1 MNQSKVNAML
11 VMSDCAAA
19 PWVFL
24 RVWVLP
30 ASILRF
36 WEIVSTISPPRCGV
50 ATLHRLVAATPRR
63 LERARALRVGTT
75 TASLVCAVCITAI
88 LACSPASAQSP
99 IKIGFSMALTGGLSP
114 NGKPALIAMKI
125 WEADVNARGGLLGR
139 PVQLVYYDDQSNPS
153 NVPGIYTKLL
163 DVDKVDLVVGPYAT
177 NLVAPAM
184 PVMIQRGMVFTGLYG
199 FDVNSQFHY
208 PRYFSFMPTGQDS
221 RKALSQGFFEVA
233 KSINP
238 KPETIAIVAADAE
251 FSRNAADGA
260 RNNAQAAGLKIVYD
274 KTYPPSTVEFTTILR
289 AIQATNADIVYVA
302 SYPIDTVGMVRAAK
316 EIGLKAKQF
325 GGSMVG
331 LQTTSIKTQLGPL
344 LNGIVTFDFW
354 LPAPSMQ
361 FPGVLDLL
369 KKYQDKVT
377 GEGVDPLGYVMAPTA
392 YAEMQVIADAVEGA
406 KSLEADKL
414 ADYIHHHEFTTVAGN
429 ISFTEFGEW
438 KTPRILTVQFQ
449 HVKGNGLDQFR
460 DTSAEII
467 VSPDTYK
474 TGQAVLPWA
483 ESP

>member
-1 MNQSKVNAML
+1 MLAM
-11 VMSDCAAA
+11 SNCAAA

-24 RVWVLP
+24 QLLVLP
-30 ASILRF
+30 VSILRL
-36 WEIVSTISPPRCGV
+36 WEIVSTISPPRRGV
-50 ATLHRLVAATPRR
+50 ARPGRLVAATPGR

-125 WEADVNARGGLLGR
+125 WEADVNAHGGLLGR

-184 PVMIQRGMVFTGLYG
+184 PVIMQRGMVFTGLYG

-238 KPETIAIVAADAE
+238 KPETIAIVAADVE
-251 FSRNAADGA
+251 FSRNAAEGA
-260 RNNAQAAGLKIVYD
+260 RANAQAAGLKIVYD
-274 KTYPPSTVEFTTILR
+274 KTYPPSMVDFTTILR

-406 KSLEADKL
+406 KSLVADKL
-414 ADYIHHHEFTTVAGN
+414 ADYIHHHEFATVAGN

-460 DTSAEII
+460 DTSAEVI
-467 VSPDTYK
+467 VWPDTYK
-474 TGQAVLPWA
+474 SGQAMLPWV

>member
-1 MNQSKVNAML
+1 
-11 VMSDCAAA
+11 MSANSDRTAA

-24 RVWVLP
+24 PLRVP
-30 ASILRF
+30 TMSILQLR
-36 WEIVSTISPPRCGV
+36 EIVSTIGPLC
-50 ATLHRLVAATPRR
+50 RLVAAITSRF
-63 LERARALRVGTT
+63 EQAAAVRAGAM
-75 TASLVCAVCITAI
+75 TASLLGAVCITAI
-88 LACSPASAQSP
+88 LVCSPASAQSP

-114 NGKPALIAMKI
+114 NGRSALIARKI
-125 WEADVNARGGLLGR
+125 WETDVNARGGLLGR

-184 PVMIQRGMVFTGLYG
+184 PVIMQRNLVFTGLYG
-199 FDVNSQFHY
+199 FDVNSEFRY
-208 PRYFSFMPTGQDS
+208 ARYFSFMPTGQDS
-221 RKALSQGFFEVA
+221 RRALSQGFFEIA
-233 KSINP
+233 KSAQP
-238 KPETIAIVAADAE
+238 KPETVAIVAADAE
-251 FSRNAADGA
+251 FSLNAADGA
-260 RNNAQAAGLKIVYD
+260 RANAQAAGLKIVYD
-274 KTYPPSTVEFTTILR
+274 KTYPPSTVDFTTILR
-289 AIQATNADIVYVA
+289 AIQATNPDIVYVA

-316 EIGLKAKQF
+316 ELGLKARQF

-369 KKYQDKVT
+369 KKYQAKVV
-377 GEGVDPLGYVMAPTA
+377 GEGIDPLGYIMAPTA
-392 YAEMQVIADAVEGA
+392 YAELQVMADAVEGT
-406 KSLEADKL
+406 KSLDAAKL
-414 ADYIHHHEFTTVAGN
+414 ADYIHQHEFSTVAGM
-429 ISFTEFGEW
+429 ISFTESGEW
-438 KTPRILTVQFQ
+438 KAPRILTVQFQ

-460 DTSAEII
+460 DTSAEVI
-467 VSPDTYK
+467 VAPDTYK
-474 TGQAVLPWA
+474 TGEAVLPWV